1 VLIAVVGMKPAPRRS
16 LRTFSEQ
23 LAASHPR
30 GQTLLAPT
38 RPIGSPRSV
47 RSAAATCASN
57 CAGEPERPL
66 RPSDEEYL
74 TVAEA
79 AQILRFTDRHVRKL
93 IEEGE
98 IEARHFGRAV
108 RITRANLD
116 DYIERC

>member
-1 VLIAVVGMKPAPRRS
+1 
-16 LRTFSEQ
+16 
-23 LAASHPR
+23 
-30 GQTLLAPT
+30 
-38 RPIGSPRSV
+38 
-47 RSAAATCASN
+47 
-57 CAGEPERPL
+57 
-66 RPSDEEYL
+66 
-74 TVAEA
+74 VAEA